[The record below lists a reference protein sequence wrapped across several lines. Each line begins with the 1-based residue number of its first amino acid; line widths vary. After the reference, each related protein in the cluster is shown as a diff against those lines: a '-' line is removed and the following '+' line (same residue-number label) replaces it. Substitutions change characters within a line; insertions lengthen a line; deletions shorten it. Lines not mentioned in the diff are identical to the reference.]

1 MSEMLRAIKTDEFK
15 GVNDCYTLNNGVKI
29 PCVGFGTYKAAQDES
44 ERVIKTAI
52 EAGYRCFDTASF
64 YGTEPYLGT
73 AIKESKIP
81 REEFFISSKAW
92 KTEMGYSQVKEAFE
106 RTKKKHIGNFI
117 KYFDSVTFIANN
129 FITYKFKGIN
139 LLDYVEVMKKVTFEE
154 VTERLNDHFKE
165 ENCVI
170 SIAEPK

>member
-1 MSEMLRAIKTDEFK
+1 MAEWTERAELLFK
-15 GVNDCYTLNNGVKI
+15 
-29 PCVGFGTYKAAQDES
+29 
-44 ERVIKTAI
+44 
-52 EAGYRCFDTASF
+52 
-64 YGTEPYLGT
+64 
-73 AIKESKIP
+73 KE
-81 REEFFISSKAW
+81 
-92 KTEMGYSQVKEAFE
+92 GLDKEAFE